1 MLTQVI
7 SNFQFSATN
16 IINVVAVKAYR
27 GGYTSVTQSEIQEYY
42 VVTDWKRIR
51 SFDVKRNI

>member
-7 SNFQFSATN
+7 SSFQFSATN

-27 GGYTSVTQSEIQEYY
+27 DGYISVTQSEIQEYY